1 MGARGAAL
9 QTCLAQQSQ
18 TKKKR
23 GCVVMGFII
32 PRTHGW
38 CGELRWPT
46 FFFTPK
52 TTYKRTLPK
61 AWQKKIK
68 EGTKERCTK
77 KKPPHEILC
86 QSPLLFFLIT
96 MQYINRV
103 LKIYVNVH
111 QKWFMKGERK
121 HQITEN
127 QFFRVSTGL
136 LNVEG

>member
-1 MGARGAAL
+1 VSCGGL
-9 QTCLAQQSQ
+9 LSSSPPKQIIKGPCQKHG
-18 TKKKR
+18 KKNQ
-23 GCVVMGFII
+23 GGN
-32 PRTHGW
+32 
-38 CGELRWPT
+38 
-46 FFFTPK
+46 
-52 TTYKRTLPK
+52 
-61 AWQKKIK
+61 
-68 EGTKERCTK
+68 EGKVYQ